1 MNENSKIPRRTIGSL
16 LSPDGTVEFK
26 DEEQKQ
32 TEKEQQQKNDTK
44 NKTKTETYTGT
55 VEGEGTSKRSFSDKK
70 TNFRTYDEPIDAEW
84 REVNSEP
91 INSGRSYVNQLL
103 LEDKRYK

>member
-1 MNENSKIPRRTIGSL
+1 M
-16 LSPDGTVEFK
+16 LS
-26 DEEQKQ
+26 EEEKREQERKERQEERKQERLQKQ
-32 TEKEQQQKNDTK
+32 TEKRETAKNDTK
-44 NKTKTETYTGT
+44 NDTKTETYTGT
-55 VEGEGTSKRSFSDKK
+55 VEGEGTSKRSSGDKK